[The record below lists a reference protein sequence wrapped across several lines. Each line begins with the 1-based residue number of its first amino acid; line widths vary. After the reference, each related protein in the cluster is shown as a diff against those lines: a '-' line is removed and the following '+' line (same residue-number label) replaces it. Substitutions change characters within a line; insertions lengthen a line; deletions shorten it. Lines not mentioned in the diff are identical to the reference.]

1 MTTETMP
8 GEAIVITA
16 PAAAPVG
23 GSEMPTPP
31 VLSPEAKARI
41 VSALEQRHAPST
53 ARNYRQDWEKF
64 TAWCSTNGHISIPA
78 HPAVVADYLTDCA
91 DLRTETG
98 ERAYSMNTLA
108 RWVASINYWHRAVD
122 HRAPGDFQLVKD
134 TIAGLRRTYAAAGDR
149 PVKRVA
155 PLELAE
161 IEHIVTTLRAD
172 ANTWQART
180 RERRDS
186 ALLLLGF
193 LGAFRRSELSDLQI
207 RDVTIHSSDGLHM
220 RVRRSKT
227 DQTGQGLVKAAPV
240 ALTHTVCGPCTYRR
254 WLDVLAAHQA
264 HGRPGIIR
272 LLRTDDEPTGHVC
285 HLPHPDLTDID
296 VPVFRPIRVNGNL
309 GDTALSGQAIHAA
322 YRRAAQAGGLSPAK
336 IAQLGGHSVRAGF
349 VTEALRNGAQPH
361 EIQRQTGHASP
372 TTVGI
377 YAREHNPLTG
387 NAVTR
392 FAR

>member
-1 MTTETMP
+1 MTTELVL
-8 GEAIVITA
+8 GETLVVAA
-16 PAAAPVG
+16 PAGAVRQERELPHEPA
-23 GSEMPTPP
+23 
-31 VLSPEAKARI
+31 LSPEAEARI
-41 VSALEQRHAPST
+41 VAALKQRHAPST

-64 TAWCSTNGHISIPA
+64 TAWCTTHGHIAMPA
-78 HPAVVADYLTDCA
+78 HPVVVADYLTDCA
-91 DLRTETG
+91 GLRTAKG

-108 RWVASINYWHRAVD
+108 RWVAAINYWHRALD
-122 HRAPGDFQLVKD
+122 HRPPGEFQLVKD

-161 IEHIVTTLRAD
+161 IEHIIVTLRKEAT
-172 ANTWQART
+172 TWQSRL

-186 ALLLLGF
+186 ALLLLGL
-193 LGAFRRSELSDLQI
+193 LGAFRRSELSDLEI
-207 RDVTIHSSDGLHM
+207 RDVILHASDGLHM

-254 WLDVLAAHQA
+254 WLDVLAAHQSD
-264 HGRPGIIR
+264 GRPGIIR
-272 LLRTDDEPTGHVC
+272 LLRTDDPADGHVC
-285 HLPHPDLTDID
+285 HLAHPEIHDTS

-309 GDTALSGQAIHAA
+309 GDTALSGQAIHAT

-336 IAQLGGHSVRAGF
+336 IAQLGAHSVRAGF

>member
-1 MTTETMP
+1 MTTETGQ
-8 GEAIVITA
+8 GETLVI
-16 PAAAPVG
+16 AAPLGTVR
-23 GSEMPTPP
+23 PDPAHPHPP
-31 VLSPEAKARI
+31 ALSPDAEARI
-41 VSALEQRHAPST
+41 VAALEQRHAPST

-64 TAWCSTNGHISIPA
+64 TAWCTSHHHVALPA

-98 ERAYSMNTLA
+98 ERSYSMNTLA

-122 HRAPGDFQLVKD
+122 HRPPGDYQLVKD
-134 TIAGLRRTYAAAGDR
+134 TVAGLRRTYAAAGDR

-161 IEHIVTTLRAD
+161 IEHIVVTLRAE
-172 ANTWQART
+172 ASTWQARL

-207 RDVTIHSSDGLHM
+207 RDVVIHSSDGLHM

-240 ALTHTVCGPCTYRR
+240 ALTHTICGPCTYRR
-254 WLDVLAAHQA
+254 WLDVLTAHQQA
-264 HGRPGIIR
+264 GRPGIIR
-272 LLRTDDEPTGHVC
+272 LLRTADEVTGHVC
-285 HLPHPDLTDID
+285 HLPHPDVADVE

-309 GDTALSGQAIHAA
+309 GDTALSGQAIHAV

>member
-1 MTTETMP
+1 MTTETTT
-8 GEAIVITA
+8 GAAVA
-16 PAAAPVG
+16 LAAPTATVR
-23 GSEMPTPP
+23 EPNKVATTPI
-31 VLSPEAKARI
+31 LSPDAEARI
-41 VSALEQRHAPST
+41 VAALGQRHSPST

-64 TAWCSTNGHISIPA
+64 TAWCTMNGHIALPA
-78 HPAVVADYLTDCA
+78 HPAIVADYLTSCA

-98 ERAYSMNTLA
+98 DRAYSMNTLA

-122 HRAPGDFQLVKD
+122 HRGPGEYQLIKD

-161 IEHIVTTLRAD
+161 IEHIVTTLRSQASV
-172 ANTWQART
+172 WQARM

-207 RDVTIHSSDGLHM
+207 RDVLIHSSDGLHM

-254 WLDVLAAHQA
+254 WLDVLTAHQQA
-264 HGRPGIIR
+264 GRPGIIR
-272 LLRTDDEPTGHVC
+272 LLRVADEATGHVC
-285 HLPHPDLTDID
+285 HLPHPDVDIVD

-309 GDTALSGQAIHAA
+309 GDTALSGQAIHAV
-322 YRRAAQAGGLSPAK
+322 YRKAAQAGGLSPAK

>member
-1 MTTETMP
+1 MVTTEHVL
-8 GEAIVITA
+8 GETILAA
-16 PAAAPVG
+16 PAPVAAGNPEL
-23 GSEMPTPP
+23 STAP
-31 VLSPEAKARI
+31 VLSAESKARI
-41 VSALEQRHAPST
+41 VAALEQRHSPST

-64 TAWCSTNGHISIPA
+64 TAWCSAHGHISIPA
-78 HPAVVADYLTDCA
+78 HPAVVADYLTECA

-122 HRAPGDFQLVKD
+122 HRAPGEYQLVKD
-134 TIAGLRRTYAAAGDR
+134 TISGLRRTYAAAGDR

-161 IEHIVTTLRAD
+161 IEHIVTTLRAE
-172 ANTWQART
+172 ANTWQSRT

-227 DQTGQGLVKAAPV
+227 DQTGHGLIKAAPV
-240 ALTHTVCGPCTYRR
+240 ALTHTVCGPCAYRR
-254 WLDVLAAHQA
+254 WLDVIAAHQA
-264 HGRPGIIR
+264 AGRPGIIR
-272 LLRTDDEPTGHVC
+272 LLRTDDEPAGHVC
-285 HLPHPDLTDID
+285 HLPHLQLTDID

-309 GDTALSGQAIHAA
+309 GDTALSGQAIHAV
-322 YRRAAQAGGLSPAK
+322 YRWAAQAGGLSPAK

-372 TTVGI
+372 VTVGI